1 VEVAVAETDVFER
14 VVKIIKPFAKNQEA
28 LAQVGPDTKILDDLK
43 VNSARLVDIILELEN
58 EFEIELGDE
67 DADKVRTVGDAVGII
82 AAKKG

>member
-1 VEVAVAETDVFER
+1 MSDIDVFQR

-28 LAQVGPDTKILDDLK
+28 LAKVSHETKILDDLK

-67 DADKVRTVGDAVGII
+67 DADKVRTVGDAVNII
-82 AAKKG
+82 KAKAKA

>member
-1 VEVAVAETDVFER
+1 MAELDVFSR

-28 LAQVGPDTKILDDLK
+28 LSKVSAETKILDDLK

-67 DADKVRTVGDAVGII
+67 DADKVRTVGDAVSII
-82 AAKKG
+82 AAKTA

>member
-1 VEVAVAETDVFER
+1 MSEIDVFQR

-28 LAQVGPDTKILDDLK
+28 LAKVSNETRILDDLK

-67 DADKVRTVGDAVGII
+67 DADKVRTVGDAVNII
-82 AAKKG
+82 TAKAKA